1 MNPALGLIDYG
12 SGNLRSVTK
21 ALERVG
27 GRVTRLSDGRIPPVA
42 ALVLPGVGAFGD
54 SVRQLHAR
62 GLFEPVR
69 RWIREGRPFL
79 GVCLGYQLLFENSE
93 ESPGVGGLA
102 VLPGTVKRFT
112 GAGLK
117 VPHIG
122 WNEITW
128 RGPIRERFVD
138 LPERAYVYFVHSY
151 YPEPA
156 EASMVAAT
164 ADYGAPFAAAV
175 ATQNVFATQ
184 FHPEKSQ
191 DAGLTI
197 LQQFVRSLE

>member
-27 GRVTRLSDGRIPPVA
+27 ANVTRLSDGQIPDLA
-42 ALVLPGVGAFGD
+42 ALVLPGVGSFGD
-54 SVRQLHAR
+54 AVKQLHGR

-69 RWIREGRPFL
+69 RWIQEGRPFL
-79 GVCLGYQLLFENSE
+79 GVCLGYQLLFERSE
-93 ESPGVGGLA
+93 ESPEAKGLGVLA
-102 VLPGTVKRFT
+102 GVVKRFAT
-112 GAGLK
+112 NGLK

-122 WNEITW
+122 WNQVTW
-128 RGPIRERFVD
+128 RRAVRERFAA
-138 LPERAYVYFVHSY
+138 LPQRAYVYFVHSY
-151 YPEPA
+151 YPEPVD
-156 EASMVAAT
+156 ASVIAAT
-164 ADYGAPFAAAV
+164 AEYGVPFAAAI
-175 ATQNVFATQ
+175 ATRNVFATQ

-197 LQQFVRSLE
+197 LQEFVRSLA